1 MLQEYSYLYTI
12 PYVVVFLFLCYF
24 FYRERLGDINAKW
37 KAFFLLLFFIG
48 LRGFVA
54 SDYINYYPFF
64 QNLPTILDLQFEGL
78 YNGEF
83 EFGFILYSSLIKTIF
98 PNYFFWVFI
107 NALID
112 LSILFFMLRRH
123 CVSPTLA
130 FIVFFCIQGLGLEF
144 NLFRNTKAI
153 FLFVLS
159 IPYLKERKI
168 IPYFAM
174 NLTGTLFHVTSFIY
188 LPMYFVLDKRIPKL
202 VVWSMFIF
210 VNVAIFLDFSITEQ
224 IVNVIAPILGIERM
238 SNKLANYFSG
248 GEEYGLS
255 IGYVERMFAFILFTL
270 MSRKLVVKNEY
281 NQIFYNC
288 FFFYYIIFHLFFD
301 IGILGDRFS
310 CLFVFSYWFLYPNTL
325 SVIYKIKNRQILLSF
340 IILLCFMKIMSYSTY
355 VMSMYDNVLFGIRS
369 FEERSLILYQFMQ

>member
-12 PYVVVFLFLCYF
+12 PYGVTFLILCYF
-24 FYRERLGDINAKW
+24 YYRERQGDAYAKW
-37 KAFFLLLFFIG
+37 KSFFLLLFFIG

-78 YNGEF
+78 YKGEF
-83 EFGFILYSSLIKTIF
+83 EFGFILYSSLVKTIF
-98 PNYFFWVFI
+98 PNYFFWVFL

-112 LSILFFMLRRH
+112 LSILFFMLRRY
-123 CVSPTLA
+123 CVSPSLA
-130 FIVFFCIQGLGLEF
+130 FIVFFCIQGLGLEY

-153 FLFVLS
+153 FLFILS

-168 IPYFAM
+168 VPYFAI
-174 NLTGTLFHVTSFIY
+174 NFIGTLFHLTAYLY
-188 LPMYFVLDKRIPKL
+188 LPMYFVLTKRIPK
-202 VVWSMFIF
+202 WMIWGMFIF
-210 VNVAIFLDFSITEQ
+210 VNAMIFLHFSITEE
-224 IVNVIAPILGIERM
+224 IVNVTAPILGIERM
-238 SNKLANYFSG
+238 SDKLVNYFSR

-255 IGYVERMFAFILFTL
+255 IGYLERMFAFILFTI
-270 MSRKLVVKNEY
+270 MSKKLVAQNEY
-281 NQIFYNC
+281 NQIFCNC

-301 IGILGDRFS
+301 IGVLGDRFS

-325 SVIYKIKNRQILLSF
+325 SVIYKKKNRQILLSF

-369 FEERSLILYQFMQ
+369 FEERSQILYQFMQ